1 MKNRIAVY
9 QVDAFTHEP
18 FKGNPAGVCILDR
31 EMPEVW
37 MQNIAAEIRVSETAF
52 ITGDSDRYKIRFF
65 TPESEVPLCGHA
77 TLASAHILYEN
88 GATGKEEQIVFSSG
102 SGILTVRYSGSW
114 LIMNFPS
121 YELDPLPRPYE
132 INRYIGS
139 DPEELY
145 ITGHGWVLALM
156 KSEEDILR
164 LSPDFKSMKSS
175 RYGNLI
181 VTAPSDDPVY
191 DFCVRCFCPPLGI
204 DEDPVTGSAQS
215 ILTPY
220 WHKKLGKTEF
230 ISRQVSKR
238 GGILK
243 TAVKG
248 DRVEIGGQAK
258 TIFKA
263 ELLI

>member
-1 MKNRIAVY
+1 
-9 QVDAFTHEP
+9 
-18 FKGNPAGVCILDR
+18 
-31 EMPEVW
+31 
-37 MQNIAAEIRVSETAF
+37 
-52 ITGDSDRYKIRFF
+52 
-65 TPESEVPLCGHA
+65 
-77 TLASAHILYEN
+77 
-88 GATGKEEQIVFSSG
+88 
-102 SGILTVRYSGSW
+102 
-114 LIMNFPS
+114 
-121 YELDPLPRPYE
+121 
-132 INRYIGS
+132 
-139 DPEELY
+139 
-145 ITGHGWVLALM
+145 M